1 MPRSWASF
9 PPDSLPVIAL
19 RLGDVIV
26 RALVDTGAAQS
37 LVDPCLVKQIGLRE
51 SGRGSIVG
59 VGSKP
64 LQVPLVTIDSATI
77 GHCALHSFK
86 AGKLDLTNLRIG
98 VQLILGINAFHGY
111 RLQFDL
117 ANGRLH
123 LLS

>member
-37 LVDPCLVKQIGLRE
+37 LIDPRLVKQVGLRE

-64 LQVPLVTIDSATI
+64 LQVPLVTIDSAGI
-77 GHCALHSFK
+77 GRCALDPFK
-86 AGKLDLTNLRIG
+86 AGILDLTNLRIG
-98 VQLILGINAFHGY
+98 VQLILGINAFT
-111 RLQFDL
+111 
-117 ANGRLH
+117 ATVC
-123 LLS
+123 SSI

>member
-9 PPDSLPVIAL
+9 PPHSLPVIAL

-26 RALVDTGAAQS
+26 RALADTGAAQS

-59 VGSKP
+59 VGGKP
-64 LQVPLVTIDSATI
+64 FQVPLVVIDSAAI
-77 GHCALHSFK
+77 GRCALHSFK
-86 AGKLDLTNLRIG
+86 AGVLDLTNLRIG
-98 VQLILGINAFHGY
+98 VQLILGINSFHGY

-117 ANGRLH
+117 AKGRLH

>member
-19 RLGDVIV
+19 RLRDVIV

-37 LVDPCLVKQIGLRE
+37 LIDPRLCKQLGLHEIGK
-51 SGRGSIVG
+51 GSIIG
-59 VGSKP
+59 VATKAF
-64 LQVPLVTIDSATI
+64 QVPMVAIEGAAI
-77 GHCALHSFK
+77 GRCALMSFN
-86 AGKLDLTNLRIG
+86 AGVLDLANLRIG
-98 VQLILGINAFHGY
+98 IQLILGINAFRGY

-117 ANGRLH
+117 AKGRLY